1 LWKGFGDVQAND
13 IEDVDAVL
21 DEIAEQNDQMSQIQG
36 ALAQSTVPGMIDD
49 DDLEAEL
56 NVRCTALPS
65 SACRLLCAV
74 FFPAK

>member
-1 LWKGFGDVQAND
+1 
-13 IEDVDAVL
+13 
-21 DEIAEQNDQMSQIQG
+21 MSQIQG